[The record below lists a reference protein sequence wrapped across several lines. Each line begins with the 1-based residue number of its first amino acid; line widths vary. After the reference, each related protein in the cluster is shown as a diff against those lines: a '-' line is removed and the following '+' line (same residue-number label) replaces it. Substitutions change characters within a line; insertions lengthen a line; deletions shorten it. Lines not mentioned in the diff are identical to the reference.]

1 MMRGN
6 WSVSAAAPV
15 PPTASG
21 DGQEVLEFHDLGAAV
36 PHHADADL
44 VIGAADPVEPV
55 AVELR
60 GLVAEQRIEAGAAAD
75 GADHRAVLVGDVV
88 EPVGEPQAAGAFHV
102 LRRHR
107 RIAGNVLA
115 EVARDQP
122 RVDVVAAADAVA
134 DHHLDGL
141 ALVELGRRLGGC
153 AAGAQHGKNGGGSEQ
168 HLGGAHDGA
177 HGNQSPIELGY
188 QCTTRQPVRL
198 SRFDARPVAPP
209 LASMKRVTKGALRS
223 PAPAPAGRSSR
234 SPCP

>member
-21 DGQEVLEFHDLGAAV
+21 DGQEVVEFGDLGAAV

-102 LRRHR
+102 LRRHL

-115 EVARDQP
+115 EMARDQP

-134 DHHLDGL
+134 DHHVDGL
-141 ALVELGRRLGGC
+141 ALVELGRRLGGR

-168 HLGGAHDGA
+168 HLEARILA
-177 HGNQSPIELGY
+177 LMAISLPSELGH
-188 QCTTRQPVRL
+188 QRRRG
-198 SRFDARPVAPP
+198 SRFGCRD
-209 LASMKRVTKGALRS
+209 STHGRS
-223 PAPAPAGRSSR
+223 PRR
-234 SPCP
+234 LRQ